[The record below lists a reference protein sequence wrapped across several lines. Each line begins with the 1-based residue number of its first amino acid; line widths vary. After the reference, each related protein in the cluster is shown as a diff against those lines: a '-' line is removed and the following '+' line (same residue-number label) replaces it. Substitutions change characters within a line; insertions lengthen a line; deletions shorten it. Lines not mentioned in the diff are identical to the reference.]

1 MYRKYPTKDKK
12 IAKKSLNKKV
22 RGATEI
28 VTDGIKFKSKLEAF
42 CYKTLKANN
51 IPFEYEKVKFILFTG
66 YSPSFNCFFP
76 NKLGNMTLDTT
87 KVRDITYT
95 PDFTGDNWILETKG
109 RANDVY
115 PVKLKIFRK
124 FMEGNKK
131 YIAFLEPHNQ
141 KQVLQSIEIIK
152 QLNNK

>member
-1 MYRKYPTKDKK
+1 MVKK
-12 IAKKSLNKKV
+12 FLFKRSKQLKENKKV
-22 RGATEI
+22 KNAK
-28 VTDGIKFKSKLEAF
+28 VTDYDGISFKSKLEAF
-42 CYKTLKANN
+42 CYKTLKAND